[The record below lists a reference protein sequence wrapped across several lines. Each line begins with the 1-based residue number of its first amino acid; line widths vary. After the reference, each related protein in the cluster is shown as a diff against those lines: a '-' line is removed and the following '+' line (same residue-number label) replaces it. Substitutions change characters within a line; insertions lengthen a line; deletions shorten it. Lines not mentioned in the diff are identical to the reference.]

1 MTEPVP
7 QPPPYPIVGNIR
19 DLDPQNS
26 IASLGK
32 LSKEYGQSYLPDH
45 GVGESHLNIHIN
57 LLFPTTRPHLQI
69 VIFWQDE
76 ILYQFS
82 GAAERALR

>member
-1 MTEPVP
+1 MTTPVP

-32 LSKEYGQSYLPDH
+32 LSNQYGQSCLPDH
-45 GVGESHLNIHIN
+45 KFGQSGLNIHIN
-57 LLFPTTRPHLQI
+57 LPYPTTRPHLQV

-76 ILYQFS
+76 ILHQFS
-82 GAAERALR
+82 GAAERAL